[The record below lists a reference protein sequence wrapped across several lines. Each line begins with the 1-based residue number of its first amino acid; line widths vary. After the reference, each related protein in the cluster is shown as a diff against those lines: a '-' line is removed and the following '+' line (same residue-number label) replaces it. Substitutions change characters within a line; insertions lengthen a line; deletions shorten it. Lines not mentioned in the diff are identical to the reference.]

1 MPALKKPAG
10 IRNHGG
16 GYMLSSTRNK
26 AAGRFEIDTPDPLTL
41 ALHEAESILARC
53 DRLKAVLHETGR
65 TIPAALAEERELA
78 NKLGLAEVTGDGNA
92 QALRSRLSII
102 GSERTAAARKRSSAS
117 EGLSLLESDVAEARR
132 SLERARTEVAA
143 SVRGE
148 FTQRWSA
155 TCQHMHLLLA
165 EAKALTEAGVP
176 VLTPPPFQ
184 AEINR
189 IHGHAELTPVAS
201 ATRVEAPALPP
212 QLAAIAGL
220 ISRLDDAGSI
230 CRAIRDAGNLSKHY
244 FSRNLQRGGMPN
256 DLSRVF
262 VVAKSFSALGS
273 EFPVNSLI
281 TREILPDG
289 LLDRFVVSRCL
300 RQADAGIAA

>member
-1 MPALKKPAG
+1 MAAG
-10 IRNHGG
+10 
-16 GYMLSSTRNK
+16 
-26 AAGRFEIDTPDPLTL
+26 GRFEIGIPDPLTL
-41 ALHEAESILARC
+41 ALHEAEAILARC
-53 DRLKAVLHETGR
+53 DKLKAVLHETGR

-78 NKLGLAEVTGDGNA
+78 RRLGLAEVTGESNA

-102 GSERTAAARKRSSAS
+102 SSERSAAARKRSSAS

-148 FTQRWSA
+148 FVERWNVA
-155 TCQHMHLLLA
+155 CKNLHALLA

-189 IHGHAELTPVAS
+189 IHGHAELVPVAS
-201 ATRVEAPALPP
+201 ATQVDAPALPP
-212 QLAAIAGL
+212 QLATIAGL
-220 ISRLDDAGSI
+220 MSRLDDAGSI

-244 FSRNLQRGGMPN
+244 FSRNLQRGSMPN

-281 TREILPDG
+281 NREVLPDG

-300 RQADAGIAA
+300 RQADTGIAA